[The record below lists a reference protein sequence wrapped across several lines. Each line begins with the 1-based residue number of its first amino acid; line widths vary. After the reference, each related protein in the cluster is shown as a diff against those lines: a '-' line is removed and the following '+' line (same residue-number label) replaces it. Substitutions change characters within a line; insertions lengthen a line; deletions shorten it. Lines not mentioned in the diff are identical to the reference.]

1 MHHAAQLTV
10 PSCAVDPATLRTPC
24 DLAVPPC
31 TCHPSA
37 ARPFR
42 PRCHGLVPMQQ
53 GAARNDKVSG
63 WFVCPLCTPPGQ
75 SPPCTHSGAVP
86 ALHPGAALALHP
98 PGAVLALHPG
108 AVLALHPGAA
118 VLALHPAGAMLALHP
133 GIVVQ
138 EANHQFGRWGRRERR
153 QLGSMATL

>member
-1 MHHAAQLTV
+1 M
-10 PSCAVDPATLRTPC
+10 
-24 DLAVPPC
+24 
-31 TCHPSA
+31 
-37 ARPFR
+37 
-42 PRCHGLVPMQQ
+42 
-53 GAARNDKVSG
+53 SG

-118 VLALHPAGAMLALHP
+118 VLALHPAGAMLALLHP